1 MATINGGADND
12 LLNGTG
18 ADDVINGLG
27 GNDELTGAGG
37 NDKLDGGI
45 GNDTLAGGIGTDT
58 LLGGAGNDKLSGDAD
73 NDTLNGA
80 AGNDTLDGG
89 TGQDSM
95 VGGTGNDIYVFDAVG
110 DTVVEAANAGQDE
123 IQTLIDGLSLAA
135 FANVENLTLLGAAVT
150 GTGNDLANVLV
161 GSALDN
167 KLIGGKGND
176 VLEGRGGFD
185 TLTGGLGDDTY
196 IIDDKFDIV
205 EEVAGQGKDTILTFN
220 DFKLAAGVAVEV
232 ITAAG
237 PADND
242 IDGNELANIINGNDG
257 KNELEGAGGN
267 DTINGGGGNDR
278 IFGDDDND
286 VLTGGAGD
294 DGSDGGSGNDTL
306 TGGDGND
313 GLDGGTGN
321 DVMIGGKGDDNYF
334 VDAAGDKITELANQ
348 GRDVVFSNIAN
359 FILGANLEV
368 LILEDAGINGTG
380 NALDNDLGGNSLA
393 NKLEGGAGN
402 DRFDG
407 DLGKDTLI
415 GGTGNDT
422 YFLTQAGNDVNE
434 DQVIEVAGGGS
445 DTIATDV
452 DDVDLNAFSQ
462 VENLTLLGDEDIDGT
477 GTDIANRI
485 TGNDGKNALTGGKG
499 DDTLDGGLNGDVLK
513 GGLGNDTYF
522 VDSLTDTVFEAEGEG
537 KDTVFTNLSYL
548 IGANEEVEVLTLLGA
563 GDFNLTGNKFAN
575 TINGNTGSNILIGG
589 GASDA
594 LNGGDGDDSLD
605 GEAGDDVMTG
615 GKGDD
620 DYTVD
625 SIGDKVVEAAN
636 QGIDEVITAL
646 VSFTLGA
653 NLEQLTLLNGAIN
666 GTGNNLNNIITGNID
681 NNALNGGAGNDTL
694 KGGGGAD
701 TVIGGIGNDVYFLDD
716 ANDTVTEN
724 LNAGIDEIRT
734 KVDILSLVAN
744 VENLTLEGVAITGVG
759 NDLSNLLVGN
769 GFGNKL
775 DGGKG
780 NDTLDGGG
788 GKDTLSGGLGNDVY
802 IVDNVGDVVDEVTG
816 GGKDT
821 VKSSVNFTIGA
832 LQEIE
837 TLILIASSGASLDG
851 VGNDLANII
860 TFTGEGTGK
869 LLGNGGNDSLTGGAD
884 DDSFEGGAGNDTIV
898 GGDGG
903 DTIIGDAGNDLMI
916 GGKGD
921 DEYRVDAAGDKITE
935 LANQG
940 IDTVRSEISFT
951 LGTNLENL
959 VLDGAALNGT
969 GNTLNNELNGNT
981 LDNKLDGGAGND
993 LVDGGEGKDTVLGGA
1008 GNDELFGGFGDD
1020 TLSGGTGNDTLEGGN
1035 GADIMA
1041 GDAGQDVFRY
1051 VINNP
1056 GDLVTVAGDTING
1069 FQTGQDKIDL
1079 ADLLDQFAVDPADA
1093 FSDGFV
1099 LLTKAG
1105 ANTLV
1110 QFDSDGAGVFGALPV
1125 TLATVAN
1132 ATVAQADIIL
1142 A

>member
-1 MATINGGADND
+1 MATINGGAGND
-12 LLNGTG
+12 ALNGTG

-37 NDKLDGGI
+37 NDKLDGAA
-45 GNDTLAGGIGTDT
+45 GNDTLAGGIGVDT
-58 LLGGAGNDKLSGDAD
+58 LLGGTGNDKLSGDAD
-73 NDTLNGA
+73 NDTLNGF

-95 VGGTGNDIYVFDAVG
+95 TGGTGNDIYVFDALG
-110 DTVVEAANAGQDE
+110 DSAIEAANAGKDE

-135 FANVENLTLLGAAVT
+135 FGNVENLTLLGAAVT
-150 GTGNDLANVLV
+150 GTGNDLANTLV

-167 KLIGGKGND
+167 HLIGGKGND
-176 VLEGRGGFD
+176 VLEGRGGLD
-185 TLTGGLGDDTY
+185 TLTGGFGDDTY

-237 PADND
+237 SADSD
-242 IDGNELANIINGNDG
+242 IDGNELANIINGNSG
-257 KNELEGAGGN
+257 KNNLDGAGGN
-267 DTINGGGGNDR
+267 DTISGAGGNDV
-278 IFGDDDND
+278 IFGDD
-286 VLTGGAGD
+286 
-294 DGSDGGSGNDTL
+294 GNDSL
-306 TGGDGND
+306 TGGDGDDGLNGDAGND
-313 GLDGGTGN
+313 MLIGGDGNDALDGGTGN
-321 DVMIGGKGDDNYF
+321 DALIGGKGDDEYF
-334 VDAAGDKITELANQ
+334 VDGAGDKITELANQ
-348 GRDVVFSNIAN
+348 GRDFVRSNIAS
-359 FILGANLEV
+359 FTLGANLED
-368 LILEDAGINGTG
+368 LSLEGPAINGTG
-380 NALDNDLGGNSLA
+380 NGLGNDISGSDLDNTLSGL
-393 NKLEGGAGN
+393 AGN
-402 DRFDG
+402 DRLG
-407 DLGKDTLI
+407 GGKGKDTLI
-415 GGTGNDT
+415 GGTGNDV
-422 YFLTQAGNDVNE
+422 YVLSE
-434 DQVIEVAGGGS
+434 DDGDFGVDQIVELAGGGS
-445 DTIATDV
+445 DTILTDV
-452 DDVDLNAFSQ
+452 GDVSLTLFKNI
-462 VENLTLLGDEDIDGT
+462 ENLTLARDEDINASGD
-477 GTDIANRI
+477 DFANRL
-485 TGNDGKNALTGGKG
+485 TGNGGKNALTGGRG
-499 DDTLDGGLNGDVLK
+499 DDTLDGGANGDGLK

-522 VDSLTDTVFEAEGEG
+522 VDSLTDTVSEAEGEG
-537 KDTVFTNLSYL
+537 RDTVFANLSYL
-548 IGANEEVEVLTLLGA
+548 IGANEEVEVLTLLGT

-575 TINGNTGSNILIGG
+575 TINGNTGSNILVGG
-589 GASDA
+589 GANDT
-594 LNGGDGDDSLD
+594 LNGGDGDDQLD

-615 GKGDD
+615 GKGNDV
-620 DYTVD
+620 YTVD

-636 QGIDEVITAL
+636 QGIDEIVTAL
-646 VSFTLGA
+646 ASFTLGA
-653 NLEQLTLLNGAIN
+653 NFEALTLLNGAVN
-666 GTGNNLNNIITGNID
+666 GTGNNLNNVITGSLD
-681 NNALNGGAGNDTL
+681 NNVLNGGAGNDTL
-694 KGGGGAD
+694 KGGVGAD
-701 TVIGGIGNDVYFLDD
+701 TVIGGTGNDVYLLDD

-744 VENLTLEGVAITGVG
+744 VENLTLEGTAITSVG
-759 NDLSNLLVGN
+759 NDLSNVIIGN

-788 GKDTLSGGLGNDVY
+788 GRDTLTGGLGNDVY
-802 IVDNVGDVVDEVTG
+802 IVDNAGDVVDEGTG

-821 VKSSVNFTIGA
+821 VKSSVDFTIGA

-837 TLILIASSGASLDG
+837 TLILVASSGASLDG

-860 TFTGEGTGK
+860 TFTGEGTGN

-903 DTIIGDAGNDLMI
+903 DTIAGDAGNDLMI

-921 DEYRVDAAGDKITE
+921 DEYQVDAAGDKVTE

-940 IDTVRSEISFT
+940 VDTVRSEISFT
-951 LGTNLENL
+951 LGANLENL
-959 VLDGAALNGT
+959 VLEGTALNGT

-981 LDNKLDGGAGND
+981 LNNKLDGGGGND
-993 LVDGGEGKDTVLGGA
+993 LADGGEGKDTVLGGA
-1008 GNDELFGGFGDD
+1008 GNDELFGAFGDD
-1020 TLSGGTGNDTLEGGN
+1020 TLSGGTGNDTLEGGA
-1035 GADIMA
+1035 GADTMS
-1041 GDAGQDVFRY
+1041 GDAGKDVFRY

-1056 GDLVTVAGDTING
+1056 GDLVTVAGDTITG
-1069 FQTGQDKIDL
+1069 FQTSQDKIDL

-1099 LLTKAG
+1099 LLTKVG

-1110 QFDSDGAGVFGALPV
+1110 QFDSDGAGVFGALPI
-1125 TLATVAN
+1125 TLATVTN
-1132 ATVAQADIIL
+1132 ATVAQTDITL